1 MSGLGVAA
9 LGSLLALAGGAHPDP
24 VEKLSPTSWT
34 LELGD
39 GRTSPGGTLTIRVL
53 VRIEEGWRLYSLTQP
68 PGGPVPTRI
77 WLAEGQPW
85 VLAGPATGP
94 DPLKA
99 FDAVFGMDVETYSG
113 HVEFELRVEGA
124 GEPLTSPIQ
133 VRARYQMC
141 NGELCLRPKTL
152 HLELPIGFDRPE
164 PSPADTAPNRRR

>member
-1 MSGLGVAA
+1 MSALAFAA
-9 LGSLLALAGGAHPDP
+9 LGGLIALAGVAPADP
-24 VEKLSPTSWT
+24 VEKLAPTSWT
-34 LELGD
+34 LDLGD
-39 GRTSPGGTLTIRVL
+39 GPPSPGATLTIRVL

-85 VLAGPATGP
+85 VLAGPVRGP
-94 DPLKA
+94 DPVKE
-99 FDAVFGMDVETYSG
+99 FDAVFGMEVETYSG
-113 HVEFELRVEGA
+113 RVQFELPVEGV

-152 HLELPIGFDRPE
+152 RLELPIGHDLPE
-164 PSPADTAPNRRR
+164 PSAAGTAPNRPR